1 MLHLSRYVGFFKWLL
16 IFGPPTHT
24 EISWLKLLWDWSLSL
39 TSRQFSQMSDKCF
52 VQGHINMAESC
63 NQENIPRLKQL
74 MPLRHLAE
82 SSHIMNWK
90 KLSLL
95 HVGPQLNEWMMM
107 LAFDLALTELSDHY
121 CPPLPLTEVLLKTWP
136 CYDPCSSCTPTD
148 NCSSFY
154 FPLRSPNFML
164 FV

>member
-1 MLHLSRYVGFFKWLL
+1 
-16 IFGPPTHT
+16 
-24 EISWLKLLWDWSLSL
+24 
-39 TSRQFSQMSDKCF
+39 MSGKCF

-74 MPLRHLAE
+74 KPLPHFAE

-95 HVGPQLNEWMMM
+95 PVWPHFNEWMMM

-121 CPPLPLTEVLLKTWP
+121 CPSLHLTEVLLKTWP
-136 CYDPCSSCTPTD
+136 CYNPCSCCPPTD

-154 FPLRSPNFML
+154 FPLLSTTCYSCYLFNHKEPNSDHQITLMIASDWAWFSDDIL
-164 FV
+164 VICIS